1 MEKTGESASAEVRL
15 LRKLCRS
22 LDGQRQKSRKE
33 AVEWQNFGRY
43 TATVL
48 QKEVAGFERK
58 LRVLQ
63 EKLDQLVHE
72 NAELREMCLYLDK
85 SREGSGGGGEGGKSG
100 HSKLQGSA
108 SSKSRAPVHSMCAAE
123 MNKDEGPT
131 PQYAGIT
138 SQNTLHD
145 KRRKK
150 FNLLGIKGMTC
161 RHTYCKL
168 PRPYQCIIID
178 PQKAAAELQKRVEKL
193 ESEKLELVKVC
204 TYYFD
209 GLLSRFFR
217 SDNNRSLC

>member
-100 HSKLQGSA
+100 HSKLQGSTG
-108 SSKSRAPVHSMCAAE
+108 SKSRAPVHSMCAAE

-131 PQYAGIT
+131 PQYAGST
-138 SQNTLHD
+138 SHNTLHD

-150 FNLLGIKGMTC
+150 FNLLGIKGMTDTLIANYSSTISTHNC
-161 RHTYCKL
+161 
-168 PRPYQCIIID
+168 
-178 PQKAAAELQKRVEKL
+178 V
-193 ESEKLELVKVC
+193 
-204 TYYFD
+204 
-209 GLLSRFFR
+209 
-217 SDNNRSLC
+217 